1 MDKTARQVCQIGFGG
16 GGGLGGVKRGY
27 DRDNL
32 EEEGKEEGEEEE
44 EIGETGLRFEKVEE
58 AMSQNSM

>member
-1 MDKTARQVCQIGFGG
+1 MDKTARQVCQIGFG

-32 EEEGKEEGEEEE
+32 EEEKEEEK
-44 EIGETGLRFEKVEE
+44 EIVQRLV
-58 AMSQNSM
+58 

>member
-16 GGGLGGVKRGY
+16 RGGLGGVKRGY

-32 EEEGKEEGEEEE
+32 EEEEEGEKEEE

>member
-32 EEEGKEEGEEEE
+32 EEEEE

>member
-16 GGGLGGVKRGY
+16 GGLRGVKRGY

-32 EEEGKEEGEEEE
+32 EEEGEEKEEEE

>member
-16 GGGLGGVKRGY
+16 AGGLGGVKRGY

-32 EEEGKEEGEEEE
+32 EEKE

-58 AMSQNSM
+58 AMSQNSV

>member
-32 EEEGKEEGEEEE
+32 EEEEEE

-58 AMSQNSM
+58 AMSQNSV

>member
-16 GGGLGGVKRGY
+16 AGGLGGVKRGY

-32 EEEGKEEGEEEE
+32 EEEEE

-58 AMSQNSM
+58 AMSQNSV

>member
-32 EEEGKEEGEEEE
+32 EEEEE
-44 EIGETGLRFEKVEE
+44 EIGETGPRFKKVEE

>member
-16 GGGLGGVKRGY
+16 VGGVKRGY

-32 EEEGKEEGEEEE
+32 EEKE

-58 AMSQNSM
+58 AMSENSV

>member
-1 MDKTARQVCQIGFGG
+1 MDKTARQVCQIGFG

-32 EEEGKEEGEEEE
+32 EEKE

-58 AMSQNSM
+58 AMSENSV